1 MKNAKNSKMPKR
13 QAAGKPAS
21 QTADYGLQFPPGDR
35 CGITSISLSV
45 GKHNPPAIAREI
57 LQNSLDAA
65 KHAGRQCARVL
76 FSLESVEVADI
87 PGIDDYKSALDKCEK
102 FWRTRSKHTQAMEV
116 LGGIRRR
123 LEQKSVPAL
132 FKPGS

>member
-1 MKNAKNSKMPKR
+1 MTAAVSSPSMSAIFAAIFFAGAGGVFYFLGRHAISSVFREMKNAKNSKMPKR

-87 PGIDDYKSALDKCEK
+87 PGIADYKNA
-102 FWRTRSKHTQAMEV
+102 
-116 LGGIRRR
+116 
-123 LEQKSVPAL
+123 
-132 FKPGS
+132 